1 MRTHIYM
8 ARELTGRDLEI
19 LAKLVPECGGTICAG
34 SGHAFQS
41 ILPPVSNHF
50 AESAEDFE
58 RRLETL
64 DASDLQWL
72 VDRILDGSESL
83 GCVLEEDMEA
93 FIRQVRRV
101 LSDATGEEVLAHY
114 LASGACDR

>member
-1 MRTHIYM
+1 M

-19 LAKLVPECGGTICAG
+19 LAKLVPECGATICGG

-41 ILPPVSNHF
+41 ILPPVSNHY

-58 RRLETL
+58 RRLEAL
-64 DASDLQWL
+64 DGADLQWL

-83 GCVLEEDMEA
+83 GCVQEEDMEA
-93 FIRQVRRV
+93 FVRQVKKV
-101 LSDATGEEVLAHY
+101 LSDATGEAVLAYY
-114 LASGACDR
+114 LASGTFEP

>member
-1 MRTHIYM
+1 M
-8 ARELTGRDLEI
+8 ARELTERDIEI
-19 LAKLVPECGGTICAG
+19 FQKLAPECDTATCGG

-58 RRLETL
+58 RRLEAL
-64 DASDLQWL
+64 DGSDLQWL

-83 GCVLEEDMEA
+83 GCVQEEDMEA
-93 FIRQVRRV
+93 FIRQVKRE
-101 LSDATGEEVLAHY
+101 LAEGTGEAVLAFY
-114 LASGACDR
+114 LASGACER

>member
-1 MRTHIYM
+1 M
-8 ARELTGRDLEI
+8 ARELSERDLAV
-19 LAKLVPECGGTICAG
+19 LAKLAPECGDMTCGG

-58 RRLETL
+58 RRLGAL
-64 DASDLQWL
+64 DAADLQWL

-83 GCVLEEDMEA
+83 GCVQEEDMDA
-93 FIRQVRRV
+93 IIRRIKSV
-101 LSDATGEEVLAHY
+101 LSDAVGEEVLAHY
-114 LASGACDR
+114 LASGACER